1 MLLDELITGHDPES
15 IAIRGPEN
23 VTYGELKEHI
33 ARYRTVLQKKGV
45 KRGDRVGL
53 YEQNSPAF
61 IYIYFAI
68 VSLGAIV
75 VPINCMLTEAEVDYI
90 AKDAGLVLLVAHK
103 ELRTAA
109 PLLLVSTLVE
119 EARGI
124 AAAECVPAEA
134 QREDT
139 DVTTFLYTSGTTG
152 RPKGAMLTHRNLA

>member
-23 VTYGELKEHI
+23 VTYGQLKEHI

-75 VPINCMLTEAEVDYI
+75 
-90 AKDAGLVLLVAHK
+90 G
-103 ELRTAA
+103 
-109 PLLLVSTLVE
+109 
-119 EARGI
+119 G
-124 AAAECVPAEA
+124 AAAFGGGPG
-134 QREDT
+134 RRS
-139 DVTTFLYTSGTTG
+139 SGHRRGGMRSRRSATG
-152 RPKGAMLTHRNLA
+152 RCGCDYVHLHVRHDRSTQGRDAHAS